1 MKNKI
6 SVIIPTYNTEQ
17 YIKEC
22 IDSILNQTYQNFE
35 IIIINDGST
44 DNTLEVLNSIKDER
58 IRVITIENSGQ
69 GVARNLALKEATGDY
84 IAFIDSDDFI
94 EPVTFEVALNRILQD
109 DSDLVYFDWK
119 YYYQKTGKYAYVSKE
134 DFFHKKVLEQDECK
148 ELLKIQHYFTVNK
161 LYKKSFLL
169 ENDVKYGERYI
180 YEDVPFWVK
189 VSMKAKK
196 VSLIQSPLYSVRTN
210 ETSTTKSNLNT
221 DRHVNGFIKA
231 FDESIVEIKEE
242 KHKYYFLNYMMNKFL
257 LYYNKRTP
265 RKLKK
270 SFGREVY
277 NRFKLYEIK
286 KLGTKSRALKLVNK
300 IQPLKSEAR
309 FKLYAKL
316 AYSLQTN
323 ARRTKRKLKSVLR
336 KNINQKMLKRYEK
349 KQLKQ
354 QILFMGFDYRYTG
367 SSRYLYEQMIKD
379 NNITIYFATENE
391 LVPENIRVKPN
402 TKEFFEKLYT
412 SKIVIFESWI
422 PKHFEKPEKAIWID
436 LWHGTPLKKML
447 YDSNEEE
454 IILTNPNHKKDK
466 FKAIQKMNYLL
477 MDNPNVSKYFE
488 TSFLMDKEKILNFGY
503 PRVKYLIDNKDNQ
516 KLKQEIREKLNVGK
530 DKKIIM
536 YLPTWR
542 DYNYKNDDENDFTYL
557 LDKNLLEK
565 ELGDS
570 SYVIISKDHAFL
582 RKAKDVTVT
591 DIETQEL
598 LLVSDFVI
606 TDYSSV
612 MFDAF
617 AIDIPVG
624 IISKDYEKYS
634 KSRGLYEDMWQDLK
648 PFVVENEKDL
658 ATLVKGYKLSEE
670 YYEVKKKYC
679 YECHGDLRQ
688 FIIDKLHE

>member
-570 SYVIISKDHAFL
+570 SYVIISKDT
-582 RKAKDVTVT
+582 RG
-591 DIETQEL
+591 ETNGNLWFRNRLHNYRFSYCIPIFFCQKKEYKNAQN
-598 LLVSDFVI
+598 I
-606 TDYSSV
+606 WCHDYYS
-612 MFDAF
+612 
-617 AIDIPVG
+617 ID
-624 IISKDYEKYS
+624 
-634 KSRGLYEDMWQDLK
+634 
-648 PFVVENEKDL
+648 
-658 ATLVKGYKLSEE
+658 TLV
-670 YYEVKKKYC
+670 C
-679 YECHGDLRQ
+679 
-688 FIIDKLHE
+688 

>member
-1 MKNKI
+1 MENKI

-17 YIKEC
+17 YIKDC

-35 IIIINDGST
+35 IIVINDGST
-44 DNTLEVLNSIKDER
+44 DNTLEVLNGIKDKR
-58 IRVITIENSGQ
+58 ISVKTIENSGQ

-94 EPVTFEVALNRILQD
+94 EPVTFEVALKRILED
-109 DSDLVYFDWK
+109 ESDLVYFDWK
-119 YYYQKTGKYAYVSKE
+119 YYYQKTEKYGYVSKE
-134 DFFHKKVLEQDECK
+134 EFFHKKVLENEECK

-169 ENDVKYGERYI
+169 ENNIKYGERYI

-189 VSMKAKK
+189 VCMNANK
-196 VSLIQSPLYSVRTN
+196 VSVIHSPLYSVRTN

-231 FDESIVEIKEE
+231 FDESIKEIKDE

-265 RKLKK
+265 GKLKRTFAK
-270 SFGREVY
+270 EVY
-277 NRFKLYEIK
+277 NRFKPYDITK
-286 KLGTKSRALKLVNK
+286 IGTKSRALKQVNK
-300 IQPLKSEAR
+300 INPLKSESR
-309 FKLYAKL
+309 FKLYAKI
-316 AYSLQTN
+316 AYSIQT
-323 ARRTKRKLKSVLR
+323 KLKKTKKKLRFIKR
-336 KNINQKMLKRYEK
+336 KNINQRMFRKYKNKPLKE
-349 KQLKQ
+349 

-367 SSRYLYEQMIKD
+367 SSRYLYEQMAQDK
-379 NNITIYFATENE
+379 NHTIYFATENE
-391 LVPENIRVKPN
+391 LVPESSRVKPN
-402 TKEFFEKLYT
+402 TKEFFEKLYN

-422 PKHFEKPEKAIWID
+422 SKHFNKPENAIWID

-454 IILTNPNHKKDK
+454 IILVNPNHKKDK
-466 FKAIQKMNYLL
+466 FKAIQMMDYLL

-488 TSFLMDKEKILNFGY
+488 TSFLIGKDRILNYGY
-503 PRVKYLIDNKDNQ
+503 PRVKYLLDNKENQ
-516 KLKQEIREKLNVGK
+516 ELKQKIREQLKVDK

-542 DYNYKNDDENDFTYL
+542 DYNYKNDDENDFAYF
-557 LDKNLLEK
+557 LDKSALEK
-565 ELGDS
+565 ELGNN
-570 SYVIISKDHAFL
+570 YVIISKDHAFL

-617 AIDIPVG
+617 AMDIPVG

-658 ATLVKGYKLSEE
+658 AALVKGYKLNEE
-670 YYEVKKKYC
+670 YNLIKNKYC
-679 YECHGDLRQ
+679 YESHGDLKE
-688 FIIDKLHE
+688 FITKKLYE

>member
-22 IDSILNQTYQNFE
+22 IESILNQTYQNFE
-35 IIIINDGST
+35 IIVINDGST
-44 DNTLEVLNSIKDER
+44 DNTLEILNGINDER

-94 EPVTFEVALNRILQD
+94 EQVTFEVALNRILQD
-109 DSDLVYFDWK
+109 DSDFVYFDWK
-119 YYYQKTGKYAYVSKE
+119 YYYQKTGKYAYVSKQ
-134 DFFHKKVLEQDECK
+134 DFFHKKVLEQEECK

-169 ENDVKYGERYI
+169 ENNIKYGERYI
-180 YEDVPFWVK
+180 YEDIPFWVR
-189 VSMKAKK
+189 VCMSANR

-231 FDESIVEIKEE
+231 FDESIVEIKNE

-265 RKLKK
+265 AKLKK
-270 SFGREVY
+270 SFAREVY
-277 NRFKLYEIK
+277 NRFKTYDIK
-286 KLGTKSRALKLVNK
+286 KLGIKSRALKLVNK
-300 IQPLKSEAR
+300 IHPLKSEAR
-309 FKLYAKL
+309 FKLYAKI
-316 AYSLQTN
+316 AYVLQTN
-323 ARRTKRKLKSVLR
+323 ARKTKKKLKVLKNRSVN
-336 KNINQKMLKRYEK
+336 KKIYKKYENKPLKE
-349 KQLKQ
+349 QV
-354 QILFMGFDYRYTG
+354 LFIGFDYRYTG
-367 SSRYLYEQMIKD
+367 SSRYLYEQMSQDKD
-379 NNITIYFATENE
+379 ITIYFATEND
-391 LVPENIRVKPN
+391 LVKEENRINPN

-422 PKHFEKPEKAIWID
+422 PKHFAKPENAIWID

-454 IILTNPNHKKDK
+454 IVLTNHNHKKDK

-477 MDNPNVSKYFE
+477 IDNPNVSKYFE
-488 TSFLMDKEKILNFGY
+488 TSFLIPKERILEFGY
-503 PRVKYLIDNKDNQ
+503 PRVKYLLENKENQ
-516 KLKQEIREKLNVGK
+516 QLKQEIRQKLNVDK

-542 DYNYKNDDENDFTYL
+542 DYNYKNDDENDFAYF
-557 LDKNLLEK
+557 LDKNVLEK
-565 ELGDS
+565 ELQDS
-570 SYVIISKDHAFL
+570 SYVIISKDHSFL

-624 IISKDYEKYS
+624 IIAKDYEKYS

-648 PFVVENEKDL
+648 PFVAENEKDL
-658 ATLVKGYKLSEE
+658 ATII
-670 YYEVKKKYC
+670 KKYQLNEQYYAIKSKYG
-679 YECHGDLRQ
+679 YESHGDLMQ

>member
-22 IDSILNQTYQNFE
+22 IDSILHQTYQNFE
-35 IIIINDGST
+35 IIVINDGST

-69 GVARNLALKEATGDY
+69 GFARNMALKEATGDY
-84 IAFIDSDDFI
+84 IMFIDSDDFI
-94 EPVTFEVALNRILQD
+94 EPVTFEVTLNRILKD
-109 DSDLVYFDWK
+109 KSDLVYFDWK
-119 YYYQKTGKYAYVSKE
+119 YYYQKTGTYAYVSNE
-134 DFFHKKVLEQDECK
+134 EFFHKKVLEKDECK

-169 ENDVKYGERYI
+169 ENNIKYGEKYI
-180 YEDVPFWVK
+180 YEDVPFWVR
-189 VSMKAKK
+189 VCMNANK

-231 FDESIVEIKEE
+231 FDESIVEIKDE
-242 KHKYYFLNYMMNKFL
+242 KYKYYFLNYMMNKFL

-270 SFGREVY
+270 HFAAEAH
-277 NRFKLYEIK
+277 NRFKQYDITK
-286 KLGTKSRALKLVNK
+286 FKVKSRVLKVINK
-300 IQPLKSEAR
+300 IEPLKSEER
-309 FKLYAKL
+309 FKLYAKM
-316 AYSLQTN
+316 SHILQTN
-323 ARRTKRKLKSVLR
+323 AKMAKRKLKH
-336 KNINQKMLKRYEK
+336 ILKRDKNKKAFKKYENK
-349 KQLKQ
+349 KLKE

-367 SSRYLYEQMIKD
+367 SSRYLYEQMSQDENAKL
-379 NNITIYFATENE
+379 YFATKSE
-391 LVPENIRVKPN
+391 LVPEENRVIPN
-402 TKEFFEKLYT
+402 TKEFYEKLYT

-422 PKHFEKPEKAIWID
+422 PKHFDKPENAIWID

-447 YDSNEEE
+447 YDSNEGE

-466 FKAIQKMNYLL
+466 FKAIQKMDYILV
-477 MDNPNVSKYFE
+477 DNPNVSKYFE
-488 TSFLMDKEKILNFGY
+488 TSFLMDKERILNFGY
-503 PRVKYLIDNKDNQ
+503 PRVKYLLDNKDNE
-516 KLKQEIREKLNVGK
+516 KLKEEIREKLNVDK

-542 DYNYKNDDENDFTYL
+542 DYNYKNDDENDFAYF
-557 LDKNLLEK
+557 LDKK
-565 ELGDS
+565 ELERELKDS
-570 SYVIISKDHAFL
+570 NYVIISKDHAFL

-634 KSRGLYEDMWQDLK
+634 KSRGLYEDMWADLK

-658 ATLVKGYKLSEE
+658 ASAIKCYELNEE
-670 YYEVKKKYC
+670 YYLIKKKYC
-679 YECHGDLRQ
+679 YESHGDTAE
-688 FIIDKLHE
+688 FILKKLYE

>member
-1 MKNKI
+1 MENKI

-35 IIIINDGST
+35 IIVINDGST
-44 DNTLEVLNSIKDER
+44 DNTLEVLNGIKDER
-58 IRVITIENSGQ
+58 IRVINIENSGQ
-69 GVARNLALKEATGDY
+69 GVARNLALKEAAGDY

-94 EPVTFEVALNRILQD
+94 EPVTFEVALNRILKD
-109 DSDLVYFDWK
+109 GSDLVYFDWK
-119 YYYQKTGKYAYVSKE
+119 YYYQKTEKYAYVSKE
-134 DFFHKKVLEQDECK
+134 EFFHKKVLEQDECK

-169 ENDVKYGERYI
+169 ENNIKYGERYI
-180 YEDVPFWVK
+180 YEDVPFWVR
-189 VSMKAKK
+189 VCMNAKK

-231 FDESIVEIKEE
+231 FDESIVEIKDE
-242 KHKYYFLNYMMNKFL
+242 KHIYYFLNYMLNKFW

-270 SFGREVY
+270 SFAREVY
-277 NRFKLYEIK
+277 NRFKSYDIR
-286 KLGTKSRALKLVNK
+286 KLGTKSRALKLINK

-309 FKLYAKL
+309 FKLYAKM
-316 AYSLQTN
+316 AYVLQTN
-323 ARRTKRKLKSVLR
+323 AKKTKRKLKFILR
-336 KNINQKMLKRYEK
+336 RNINQKMFRKYDK
-349 KQLKQ
+349 KELKQ

-367 SSRYLYEQMIKD
+367 SSRYLYEQMSQDK
-379 NNITIYFATENE
+379 NNTIYFATENE
-391 LVPENIRVKPN
+391 LVPENVRIKPN

-422 PKHFEKPEKAIWID
+422 PKHFEKPENAIWID

-454 IILTNPNHKKDK
+454 IILKNPNHKKDK
-466 FKAIQKMNYLL
+466 FKAIQQMDYILV
-477 MDNPNVSKYFE
+477 DNPNVSKYFE
-488 TSFLMDKEKILNFGY
+488 TSFLMDKQRILKFGY
-503 PRVKYLIDNKDNQ
+503 PRVKYLIENKDN
-516 KLKQEIREKLNVGK
+516 KELKQEIREKLNVDK

-542 DYNYKNDDENDFTYL
+542 DYNYKDDNENDFTYF
-557 LDKNLLEK
+557 LDKNALEK
-565 ELGDS
+565 ELDN

-591 DIETQEL
+591 DTETQEL

-624 IISKDYEKYS
+624 IIAKDYEKYS
-634 KSRGLYEDMWQDLK
+634 KSRGLYQDMWEDLR
-648 PFVVENEKDL
+648 PFVVKNEIDL
-658 ATLVKGYKLSEE
+658 ASLIKRYELNEE
-670 YYEVKKKYC
+670 YYEIKKKYC
-679 YECHGDLRQ
+679 YESHGEINE
-688 FIIDKLHE
+688 FITKKLYE